1 MDESLHHFAFMRADD
16 YASVADKNQP
26 PSHHRIIEL
35 LTLTLFVTRLRADHS
50 NWTVTTNDFTVT
62 TDFLYRCTYFHVQLQ
77 PMLNAL

>member
-35 LTLTLFVTRLRADHS
+35 LT
-50 NWTVTTNDFTVT
+50 
-62 TDFLYRCTYFHVQLQ
+62 
-77 PMLNAL
+77 